1 MIETLYKSLSD
12 TGTNYCENYSKYENK
27 SEIDNKLNFEI
38 AYSLLKTNDVDSAAY
53 IFENNALND
62 DYYGQLS
69 SYYLGDILFKKK
81 KYKFS
86 LNAFYNAYLKKY
98 DEI

>member
-1 MIETLYKSLSD
+1 MM
-12 TGTNYCENYSKYENK
+12 TNN
-27 SEIDNKLNFEI
+27 
-38 AYSLLKTNDVDSAAY
+38 
-53 IFENNALND
+53 
-62 DYYGQLS
+62 GQLS

-98 DEI
+98 DEIYSLDALYKYSIINYEIENNDESLGSLIEIKKYPLL